1 MIEMKAP
8 STKMKFSKTDKKL
21 KHSHILRPRTAYNY
35 FYKHQ
40 RSLILKEKSKTST
53 SKSNKTCVTDLEDSF
68 DNELFTKRPHRKTHG
83 LISLQ
88 QLTKTVAKRWKEASP
103 ETREKFR
110 SLAERD
116 KVRYTNAIMSEIQM
130 EKNTSTKKS
139 HFRKSGGEERA
150 RVAKCLKMTIADET
164 KSFAGVHNTLELSDY
179 YRDIGNMFG
188 SELHNYTDKLGLTWS
203 ADELHV
209 LKMLGDTRF
218 SWGKASLEIQT
229 QS

>member
-1 MIEMKAP
+1 MKAP

-116 KVRYTNAIMSEIQM
+116 KVRYTNAVMAESGLQKNSRYTNTDLINPPIECFSGDFQINLMVKSEF
-130 EKNTSTKKS
+130 KSTRS
-139 HFRKSGGEERA
+139 NYHILVMVRLRNI
-150 RVAKCLKMTIADET
+150 CL
-164 KSFAGVHNTLELSDY
+164 GVTC
-179 YRDIGNMFG
+179 
-188 SELHNYTDKLGLTWS
+188 
-203 ADELHV
+203 
-209 LKMLGDTRF
+209 
-218 SWGKASLEIQT
+218 
-229 QS
+229 